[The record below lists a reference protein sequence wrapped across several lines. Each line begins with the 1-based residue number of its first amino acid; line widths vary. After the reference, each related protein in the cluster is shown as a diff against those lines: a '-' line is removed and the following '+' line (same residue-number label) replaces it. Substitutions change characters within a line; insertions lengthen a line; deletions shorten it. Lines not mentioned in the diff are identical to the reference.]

1 MSASSDTAACLLLKL
16 RKTVMG
22 KFASKGVY
30 RCASAR
36 MGLGGCLACCL
47 YLRCGS
53 MLTPT

>member
-1 MSASSDTAACLLLKL
+1 MSASSDTAACLLPKL

-22 KFASKGVY
+22 KFASKGMY
-30 RCASAR
+30 RASAR

-53 MLTPT
+53 KLTPT